1 MLNVF
6 DSFDFCYFTHM
17 LIRIAKK
24 EDADSIV
31 AYYQDLSALSKQRFA
46 PHEFS
51 KSFLV
56 HQIQQQSDYLSVIAY
71 DDQLN
76 KVVGYAVCQL
86 WMFDYDIQRWN
97 NYHLEL
103 QYNDRKIAC
112 FAPSVSDAAQNS
124 GIGRQLLNYT
134 KQRLIEKGF
143 THIMLWGGVKCE
155 NIPALNFYLKNGFK
169 IVAHFDYQGGNYDML
184 LKIV

>member
-1 MLNVF
+1 
-6 DSFDFCYFTHM
+6 
-17 LIRIAKK
+17 
-24 EDADSIV
+24 
-31 AYYQDLSALSKQRFA
+31 
-46 PHEFS
+46 
-51 KSFLV
+51 
-56 HQIQQQSDYLSVIAY
+56 
-71 DDQLN
+71 
-76 KVVGYAVCQL
+76 
-86 WMFDYDIQRWN
+86 MFDYDIQRWN